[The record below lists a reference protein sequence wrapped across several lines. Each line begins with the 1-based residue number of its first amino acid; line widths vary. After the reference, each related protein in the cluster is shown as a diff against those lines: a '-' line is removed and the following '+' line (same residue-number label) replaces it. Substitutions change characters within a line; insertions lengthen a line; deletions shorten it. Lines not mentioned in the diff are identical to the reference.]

1 MKVMTITTVTLIYR
15 YEDRLKKGT
24 QKFMPKLIDAFLT
37 KIPA

>member
-1 MKVMTITTVTLIYR
+1 MNVMTINTVTLTYR

-24 QKFMPKLIDAFLT
+24 KKFMPQLTDAFLT

>member
-1 MKVMTITTVTLIYR
+1 MKVMTKTTVTLIYR

-24 QKFMPKLIDAFLT
+24 QKFMQLIDAFLT